1 MDSFVAVL
9 QWTALVVAILIALS
23 SLDDLFVDAVFWAM
37 KLKRRIFGQSR
48 PGAVAAE
55 LLVDKPEQPIAIM
68 LPAWKE
74 FDVIASMVESA
85 VNTLAYRNYMIFI
98 GTYANDA
105 ETIAEAEKVTR
116 RYKQVR
122 HVRVPHDGPTCKADC
137 LNHIVSDILQVEEE
151 LGVPFAGLVLHDSE
165 DVLHPLELH
174 LFNYLLPAKDMIQ
187 LPVVSLEQRYRDL
200 VAGTYMDEFAEWHAK
215 DLVVR
220 QRLAKTV
227 PSAGVGT
234 CFSRRAI
241 KALMEDGDAFN
252 TDTLTE
258 DYDIGNRLAE
268 RDMGTIIALYPVE
281 FRTRRGAFFG
291 MGPERMVTFS
301 MPLCVREHFPN
312 TFKTSYRQKARWI
325 LGIALQ
331 GWSQLGWSGSAI
343 ANYFLF
349 RDRKA
354 LLTPTLAILA
364 YALVVIYLGLNI
376 WSKSS
381 GGDFIPLFSGHWIEF
396 VVLWFNLFALIA
408 RILQRLFFVERIYG
422 WGHAFMSVPRIFVL
436 SLINFAASMRAMRI
450 FIGSKFSGKSIAW
463 DKTMHRFPT
472 DEWLGTEKRRIG
484 EILLSWEVVT
494 PPAIEK
500 ALVDQ
505 KLNGGMLGDLLVCH
519 GAIDEQT
526 LVEAVATQANL
537 PTATISLEMVRE
549 NLDLLDEEVMSRLHV
564 LPFGRGQNGDVM
576 LAVSRPLPPSE
587 KEWMRTR
594 LGRPFRQYIVPDSQ
608 ITRFLGALVKQP
620 HWDIPVFT
628 LPRLHELL
636 IEQKILKRREL
647 RRALEGYDVAR
658 HGSIGNYLVA
668 NRTISQQTFDE
679 MSALRHKLVEAKRE
693 EARKELVDA

>member
-1 MDSFVAVL
+1 MDCFVAIL
-9 QWTALVVAILIALS
+9 QWTALVVAVLIALS

-37 KLKRRIFGQSR
+37 KLKRRIFGQSG

-85 VNTLAYRNYMIFI
+85 VNTLAYRNYTIFI
-98 GTYANDA
+98 GTYANDS
-105 ETIAEAEKVTR
+105 ETIAEAEKVAR

-137 LNHIVSDILQVEEE
+137 LNHIVSDILHLEEE
-151 LGVPFAGLVLHDSE
+151 VGEPFAGLVLHDSE

-241 KALMEDGDAFN
+241 KALMEDGDPFN
-252 TDTLTE
+252 TATLTE
-258 DYDIGNRLAE
+258 DYDIGNRLSE
-268 RDMGTIIALYPVE
+268 RDMSAIIALYPVE
-281 FRTRRGAFFG
+281 FRTRRGALFG
-291 MGPERMVTFS
+291 VGPERMVTFS

-331 GWSQLGWSGSAI
+331 GWAQLGWSKSGIS
-343 ANYFLF
+343 NYFLF

-354 LLTPTLAILA
+354 LVTPTLAIVA
-364 YALVVIYLGLNI
+364 YVLVLTYLGLNV
-376 WSKSS
+376 WSKAS
-381 GGDFIPLFSGHWIEF
+381 GGDFIPLFSGQWF
-396 VVLWFNLFALIA
+396 VLSLLWFNLFALGA

-422 WGHAFMSVPRIFVL
+422 WGHAFMSIPRVFVL
-436 SLINFAASMRAMRI
+436 SLINFAASIRAIRV

-472 DEWLGTEKRRIG
+472 DEWLGTEKRRLG

-500 ALVDQ
+500 ALIDQ
-505 KLNGGMLGDLLVCH
+505 KMNGGMLGDLLVCH

-526 LVEAVATQANL
+526 LLEAVATQANL

-564 LPFGRGQNGDVM
+564 LPFGKGKKGDVM
-576 LAVSRPLPPSE
+576 LAVSSPLPASE
-587 KEWMRTR
+587 AEWMRTR
-594 LGRPFRQYIVPDSQ
+594 LGRPFRQHIVPDAQ
-608 ITRFLGALVKQP
+608 IRRFLGALVEQP
-620 HWDIPVFT
+620 HWDVPILT

-636 IEQKILKRREL
+636 IERKILKRREL
-647 RRALEGYDVAR
+647 RRALESYDVAR
-658 HGSIGNYLVA
+658 HGSIGEYLVA
-668 NRTISQQTFDE
+668 RKVISQQIFDE
-679 MSALRHKLVEAKRE
+679 MTAIRNELVEAKRAD
-693 EARKELVDA
+693 ARKELVNA

>member
-325 LGIALQ
+325 LRIALQ

-376 WSKSS
+376 WSKSA

-436 SLINFAASMRAMRI
+436 SLMSSAKASA
-450 FIGSKFSGKSIAW
+450 GKSVSWSVIG
-463 DKTMHRFPT
+463 PSS
-472 DEWLGTEKRRIG
+472 RRG
-484 EILLSWEVVT
+484 VT
-494 PPAIEK
+494 AP
-500 ALVDQ
+500 Q
-505 KLNGGMLGDLLVCH
+505 GG
-519 GAIDEQT
+519 
-526 LVEAVATQANL
+526 
-537 PTATISLEMVRE
+537 
-549 NLDLLDEEVMSRLHV
+549 
-564 LPFGRGQNGDVM
+564 
-576 LAVSRPLPPSE
+576 
-587 KEWMRTR
+587 
-594 LGRPFRQYIVPDSQ
+594 
-608 ITRFLGALVKQP
+608 
-620 HWDIPVFT
+620 
-628 LPRLHELL
+628 PR
-636 IEQKILKRREL
+636 
-647 RRALEGYDVAR
+647 A
-658 HGSIGNYLVA
+658 
-668 NRTISQQTFDE
+668 
-679 MSALRHKLVEAKRE
+679 
-693 EARKELVDA
+693 

>member
-1 MDSFVAVL
+1 MDSFVAIL
-9 QWTALVVAILIALS
+9 QWTALVVAVLIALS

-37 KLKRRIFGQSR
+37 KLKRRIFGQSG

-85 VNTLAYRNYMIFI
+85 VNTLAYRNYTIFI
-98 GTYANDA
+98 GTYANDS
-105 ETIAEAEKVTR
+105 ETIAEAEKVAR

-137 LNHIVSDILQVEEE
+137 LNHIVSDILHLEEE
-151 LGVPFAGLVLHDSE
+151 VGEPFAGLVLHDSE

-241 KALMEDGDAFN
+241 KALMEDGDPFN
-252 TDTLTE
+252 TATLTE
-258 DYDIGNRLAE
+258 DYDIGNRLSE
-268 RDMGTIIALYPVE
+268 RDMSAIIALYPVE
-281 FRTRRGAFFG
+281 FRTRRGALFG
-291 MGPERMVTFS
+291 VGPERMVTFS

-331 GWSQLGWSGSAI
+331 GWAQLGWSKSGIS
-343 ANYFLF
+343 NYFLF

-354 LLTPTLAILA
+354 LVTPTLAIVA
-364 YALVVIYLGLNI
+364 YVLVLTYLGLNV
-376 WSKSS
+376 WSKAS
-381 GGDFIPLFSGHWIEF
+381 GGDFIPLFSGQWF
-396 VVLWFNLFALIA
+396 VLALLWFNMFALGA

-422 WGHAFMSVPRIFVL
+422 WGHAFMSIPRVFVL
-436 SLINFAASMRAMRI
+436 SLINFAASIRAIRV

-472 DEWLGTEKRRIG
+472 DEWLGTEKRRLG

-500 ALVDQ
+500 ALIDQ
-505 KLNGGMLGDLLVCH
+505 KMNGGMLGDLLVCH

-526 LVEAVATQANL
+526 LLEAVATQANL
-537 PTATISLEMVRE
+537 PTATISFEMVRE

-564 LPFGRGQNGDVM
+564 LPFGKGKKGDVM
-576 LAVSRPLPPSE
+576 LAVSSPLPASE
-587 KEWMRTR
+587 AEWMRTR
-594 LGRPFRQYIVPDSQ
+594 LGRPFRQHIVPDAQ
-608 ITRFLGALVKQP
+608 IKRFLGALVEQP
-620 HWDIPVFT
+620 HWDVPILT

-636 IEQKILKRREL
+636 IERKILKPREL
-647 RRALEGYDVAR
+647 RRALESYDVAR
-658 HGSIGNYLVA
+658 HGSIGEYLVA
-668 NRTISQQTFDE
+668 RKVISQQIFDE
-679 MSALRHKLVEAKRE
+679 MTAIRNELVEAKRAD
-693 EARKELVDA
+693 ARKELVNA

>member
-241 KALMEDGDAFN
+241 
-252 TDTLTE
+252 
-258 DYDIGNRLAE
+258 
-268 RDMGTIIALYPVE
+268 
-281 FRTRRGAFFG
+281 
-291 MGPERMVTFS
+291 
-301 MPLCVREHFPN
+301 
-312 TFKTSYRQKARWI
+312 
-325 LGIALQ
+325 
-331 GWSQLGWSGSAI
+331 
-343 ANYFLF
+343 
-349 RDRKA
+349 
-354 LLTPTLAILA
+354 
-364 YALVVIYLGLNI
+364 
-376 WSKSS
+376 
-381 GGDFIPLFSGHWIEF
+381 
-396 VVLWFNLFALIA
+396 
-408 RILQRLFFVERIYG
+408 
-422 WGHAFMSVPRIFVL
+422 
-436 SLINFAASMRAMRI
+436 
-450 FIGSKFSGKSIAW
+450 
-463 DKTMHRFPT
+463 
-472 DEWLGTEKRRIG
+472 
-484 EILLSWEVVT
+484 
-494 PPAIEK
+494 
-500 ALVDQ
+500 
-505 KLNGGMLGDLLVCH
+505 
-519 GAIDEQT
+519 
-526 LVEAVATQANL
+526 
-537 PTATISLEMVRE
+537 
-549 NLDLLDEEVMSRLHV
+549 
-564 LPFGRGQNGDVM
+564 
-576 LAVSRPLPPSE
+576 RP
-587 KEWMRTR
+587 
-594 LGRPFRQYIVPDSQ
+594 
-608 ITRFLGALVKQP
+608 
-620 HWDIPVFT
+620 
-628 LPRLHELL
+628 
-636 IEQKILKRREL
+636 
-647 RRALEGYDVAR
+647 
-658 HGSIGNYLVA
+658 
-668 NRTISQQTFDE
+668 
-679 MSALRHKLVEAKRE
+679 
-693 EARKELVDA
+693 